1 MEAPILNNLGN
12 IDFHFDADFSKA
24 LRDDAEGLLKDMR
37 FPTTRDEY
45 WKYTR
50 VNHWTEKEFKIG
62 AGEAGNKDLGTIL
75 PDVPK
80 LVFVNGFYDQAA
92 SDDIPGITVTALSEA
107 KEQHAD
113 TLQKIFGKLD
123 NRKGEVFSCLNAAY
137 HNDGY
142 FCHFNGSAEAVQFVF
157 LNDSDVMATPRNVV
171 VAEAEAKASIY
182 EVHVNPDASGALTN
196 VVNEYWLGKNANLN
210 ITRLI
215 EVGDENGFISNE
227 YVSQDEGSDFT
238 VNTYCLG
245 GKTVRNNVN
254 VELEGSFT
262 ETAMYGFYFNNDNG
276 HTDNH
281 THINHKFPSCNSN
294 ELYKGV
300 LDEKATAVFN
310 GKVNVWKDAQQ
321 TNAFQANNNILLSD
335 DATVNSKPELEI
347 YADDVKCSH
356 GSTTGQL
363 DANALFYLQA
373 RGISRDRATRL
384 LLNAFAEE
392 TTEKIASEAVRELIS
407 EHLLSSIGA

>member
-1 MEAPILNNLGN
+1 MEAPILHNLSN
-12 IDFHFDADFSKA
+12 IDFHFDADFSKEMRGEA
-24 LRDDAEGLLKDMR
+24 KGLLKDMR

-50 VNHWTEKEFKIG
+50 VNQWTDKEFKIG
-62 AGEAGNKDLGTIL
+62 AGSTHGKVVNQVL

-80 LVFVNGFYDQAA
+80 LVFINGFFDADA
-92 SDDIPGITVTALSEA
+92 SDTIEGVTVLPLSEA
-107 KEQHAD
+107 KEQHTD
-113 TLQKIFGKLD
+113 TLLKIFGKLD

-142 FCHFNGSAEAVQFVF
+142 FCHFNGQAEAVQFVF
-157 LNDSDVMATPRNVV
+157 MNDADVMANPRNVV
-171 VAEAEAKASIY
+171 VTEAEANASVF
-182 EVHVNPDASGALTN
+182 EVHVNPEASGALTN
-196 VVNEYWLGKNANLN
+196 VVNEYWLGRNAKLN
-210 ITRLI
+210 VTRLI

-262 ETAMYGFYFNNDNG
+262 ETAMYGFYFNNDSG

-321 TNAFQANNNILLSD
+321 TNAFQSNNNILLSD

-363 DANALFYLQA
+363 DESALFYLQA
-373 RGISRDRATRL
+373 RGISKDSATRL

-392 TTEKIASEAVRELIS
+392 TTERIASEAVRELIS